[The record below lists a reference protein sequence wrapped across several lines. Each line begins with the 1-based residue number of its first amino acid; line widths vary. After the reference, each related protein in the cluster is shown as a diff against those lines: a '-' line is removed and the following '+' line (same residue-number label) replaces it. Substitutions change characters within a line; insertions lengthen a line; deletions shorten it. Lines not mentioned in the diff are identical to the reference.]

1 MLQRHS
7 EFGAAMQLEQYD
19 FAIFGSELDAA
30 ILAVT
35 LSTKFDARVL
45 LIRDHVNDYALQT
58 HYSASMTATADA
70 KLVKMLETGEAHWH
84 ELFSSREAR
93 QCFDRGPVHVD
104 VAAKANINALN
115 YVENTMV
122 YAQRQCDRKARPNGS
137 EFLELRAVTMPKR
150 REALEYLYAQYNGAN
165 CTFMDRSDF
174 NEIRRLK
181 KGQLNL
187 RRGDDKFTAAQTILL
202 DADVIIKE
210 YDQALP
216 ATLLECPLNTCVIA
230 PETNADHPRTYFF
243 DCAGQI
249 AQTHDGN
256 IATTSLLGHNAFLE
270 AINSRDVFGESSRI
284 TSKSQKKHLI
294 SKSGAPWFEKQ
305 NSKGVVS
312 LVVDPIVSPFLV
324 ADFATGLSA
333 DSLEN
338 ESSYWCDKSGDKPL
352 SRDVPGLSALIGG
365 ANANA

>member
-30 ILAVT
+30 ILAVM

-84 ELFSSREAR
+84 ELFSSRDAR
-93 QCFDRGPVHVD
+93 QCFDRGAVHLD
-104 VAAKANINALN
+104 VAAKENIDALN

-165 CTFMDRSDF
+165 CTFVDRSDF

-187 RRGDDKFTAAQTILL
+187 RRGDAKFTAAQTILL

-230 PETNADHPRTYFF
+230 PETNADHTRTYLF
-243 DCAGQI
+243 DCA
-249 AQTHDGN
+249 
-256 IATTSLLGHNAFLE
+256 ATNC
-270 AINSRDVFGESSRI
+270 
-284 TSKSQKKHLI
+284 
-294 SKSGAPWFEKQ
+294 P
-305 NSKGVVS
+305 
-312 LVVDPIVSPFLV
+312 
-324 ADFATGLSA
+324 
-333 DSLEN
+333 
-338 ESSYWCDKSGDKPL
+338 KP
-352 SRDVPGLSALIGG
+352 
-365 ANANA
+365 